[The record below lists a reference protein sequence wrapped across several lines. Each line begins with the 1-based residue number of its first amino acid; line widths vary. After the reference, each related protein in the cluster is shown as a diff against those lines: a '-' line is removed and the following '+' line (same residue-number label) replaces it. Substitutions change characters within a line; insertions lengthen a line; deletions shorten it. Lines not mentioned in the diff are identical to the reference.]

1 MVILGENYALWPLL
15 PSYEDMN
22 LASTGKF
29 LEAHGAHTYQFLA
42 NSTGTM
48 TSLNGFVTGLPD
60 VGLYVNYIM
69 GKNGDP
75 VDGLGI
81 GAVMKKMGYRTQF
94 WYGGLRSWQDIEKFT
109 RREGFDEFHCADEF
123 SGLGESS
130 SWGIA
135 NGPFFEEVL
144 KAMQK
149 DEEDTFYF
157 ILTTSNHPPFAFDVD
172 SKGFSRDRVAKK
184 RGPAIPK
191 DKKTLDQLGHIWY
204 ADDVMGKFIKAA
216 EAYDPSTL
224 FVVTGDHAERFNF
237 SNDVSLWEKSGI
249 PCFFYGAGIPTDLF
263 AKDAAGS
270 HLQIA
275 PTLAELILPQGET
288 YESLLPSLFDSRR
301 AFNHRLYIE
310 NGQIGEEKDL
320 KDKEFKAE
328 IEAARTIA
336 IWRIKNGNAIR
347 SIE

>member
-1 MVILGENYALWPLL
+1 
-15 PSYEDMN
+15 
-22 LASTGKF
+22 
-29 LEAHGAHTYQFLA
+29 
-42 NSTGTM
+42 
-48 TSLNGFVTGLPD
+48 
-60 VGLYVNYIM
+60 
-69 GKNGDP
+69 
-75 VDGLGI
+75 
-81 GAVMKKMGYRTQF
+81 MGYRTQF

-135 NGPFFEEVL
+135 DGPFFEEVL

>member
-1 MVILGENYALWPLL
+1 
-15 PSYEDMN
+15 
-22 LASTGKF
+22 
-29 LEAHGAHTYQFLA
+29 
-42 NSTGTM
+42 
-48 TSLNGFVTGLPD
+48 
-60 VGLYVNYIM
+60 
-69 GKNGDP
+69 
-75 VDGLGI
+75 
-81 GAVMKKMGYRTQF
+81 
-94 WYGGLRSWQDIEKFT
+94 
-109 RREGFDEFHCADEF
+109 
-123 SGLGESS
+123 
-130 SWGIA
+130 
-135 NGPFFEEVL
+135 
-144 KAMQK
+144 MQK

-172 SKGFSRDRVAKK
+172 SKGFPRDRVAEK
-184 RGPAIPK
+184 RGPSIPK

>member
-1 MVILGENYALWPLL
+1 
-15 PSYEDMN
+15 
-22 LASTGKF
+22 
-29 LEAHGAHTYQFLA
+29 
-42 NSTGTM
+42 
-48 TSLNGFVTGLPD
+48 
-60 VGLYVNYIM
+60 M

-135 NGPFFEEVL
+135 DGPFFEEVL

-237 SNDVSLWEKSGI
+237 SNDVSLWEKAAFPASSMALAFLRTSLPKTPPAAISRLRRLGRTH
-249 PCFFYGAGIPTDLF
+249 PAPRRDL
-263 AKDAAGS
+263 
-270 HLQIA
+270 
-275 PTLAELILPQGET
+275 
-288 YESLLPSLFDSRR
+288 
-301 AFNHRLYIE
+301 
-310 NGQIGEEKDL
+310 
-320 KDKEFKAE
+320 
-328 IEAARTIA
+328 
-336 IWRIKNGNAIR
+336 
-347 SIE
+347 